1 MEREEQTTHVSLLR
15 LLMAGLTGVGVDG
28 RAVARRAG
36 LPAGALAGHSDRVP
50 VGYLH
55 RLWRVSLE
63 ETSDPYL
70 GIKAA
75 GHWRFGMLQLTDYLF
90 AAAPTLGEAVADTV
104 RYLAQANTA
113 ANEVRL
119 TGHPDEA
126 ATITYQVRSGDPEV
140 DAVASQFALG
150 AMLSLARHAIGREV
164 RPLHLGLTSAPPRPG
179 DLARPFGARQVDFGT
194 GACTMT
200 LAAADL
206 ARPLPGA
213 DPALAAA
220 LRGHAASVI
229 AAQTAAATWTDLL
242 RLDLAAHLAD
252 DDLSLAA
259 AARRLTVSPRSLQR
273 RLGEEGTSWREVVDG
288 VRRER
293 AALLLGRGLG
303 KTAVAARL
311 GFSDA
316 RALRGVLHRWETGPA
331 D

>member
-1 MEREEQTTHVSLLR
+1 MEPDQPTTHVSLLR
-15 LLMAGLTGVGVDG
+15 LELAGLTGVGLDVQ
-28 RAVARRAG
+28 AAARRAG
-36 LPAGALAGHSDRVP
+36 LPDGALAGARDRIP
-50 VGYLH
+50 VGCLH
-55 RLWRVSLE
+55 RLWRVGLD

-70 GIKAA
+70 GIRAI

-90 AAAPTLGEAVADTV
+90 AAAPTLGEAITDTV
-104 RYLAQANTA
+104 RYLGRANTA

-119 TGHPDEA
+119 TATVGED

-150 AMLSLARHAIGREV
+150 AMLSLARHAAGREV
-164 RPLHLGLTSAPPRPG
+164 RPLHLGLTSAPPTYYR
-179 DLARPFGARQVDFGT
+179 DRPFGAHAVDYDAV
-194 GACTMT
+194 ACTMT
-200 LAAADL
+200 LSAADL

-229 AAQTAAATWTDLL
+229 AALATASNWTDLL
-242 RLDLAAHLAD
+242 RLDLATHLAD
-252 DDLSLAA
+252 EDLSLAA

-273 RLGEEGTSWREVVDG
+273 RLAEEGTSWRETVDG

-293 AALLLGRGLG
+293 AALLLESGLSR
-303 KTAVAARL
+303 TAVAARI

-316 RALRGVLHRWETGPA
+316 RALRGVLRRWETGPA